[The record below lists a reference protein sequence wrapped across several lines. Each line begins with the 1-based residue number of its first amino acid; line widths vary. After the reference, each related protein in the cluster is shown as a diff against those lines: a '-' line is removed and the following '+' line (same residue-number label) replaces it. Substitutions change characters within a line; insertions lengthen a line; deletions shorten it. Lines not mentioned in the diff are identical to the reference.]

1 MTKKTALLNNT
12 ALFIALLFHVSGL
25 IGILYTQQKDWFIQH
40 TALNLLLMA
49 VLLFI
54 TQQQKNL
61 QFFLFFGI
69 TFIAGFCVELI
80 GVNTAALFGNYNY
93 GEALGP
99 KFFGVPLVIGINWFI
114 IIYCAG
120 VATQFYEDRI
130 LRSIKEKGL
139 TITARMQLIS
149 FITDAALLAVF
160 FDWLIEPV
168 AVKLGYWRWEKE
180 SVPVY
185 NYICWLIISALLLW
199 FFRKLKFNRHN
210 IFAVHLLIIQLLFFF
225 VLRTFL

>member
-1 MTKKTALLNNT
+1 MSKKIAVVDNT

-25 IGILYTQQKDWFIQH
+25 IGILFTQQKDWFIQH
-40 TALNLLLMA
+40 TALNLLVMA
-49 VLLFI
+49 GLLII

-61 QFFLFFGI
+61 HFFLFFVI
-69 TFIAGFCVELI
+69 TFVAGFSVELI
-80 GVNTAALFGNYNY
+80 GVNTAALFGNYKY
-93 GEALGP
+93 GEVLGA
-99 KFFGVPLVIGINWFI
+99 KVFGVPLVIGINWFI
-114 IIYCAG
+114 IIYCTGA
-120 VATQFYEDRI
+120 ATQFYEDRI
-130 LRSIKEKGL
+130 LLSIQKKGF
-139 TITARMQLIS
+139 TVTARMQLIS

-168 AVKLGYWRWEKE
+168 AVKLGYWRWDKG

-185 NYICWLIISALLLW
+185 NYVCWLIISALLLW
-199 FFRKLKFNRHN
+199 FFRTLKFNRHN

>member
-1 MTKKTALLNNT
+1 
-12 ALFIALLFHVSGL
+12 
-25 IGILYTQQKDWFIQH
+25 
-40 TALNLLLMA
+40 MA

-61 QFFLFFGI
+61 NFFLFFVI

-80 GVNTAALFGNYNY
+80 GANTAALFGNYNY

-99 KFFGVPLVIGINWFI
+99 KFFGVPVVIGINWFI